1 MTAGRDFVPVLE
13 RRQYLSAVNE
23 ATFDVLYN
31 AFFVSETRAAE
42 GKFYYVQSYSLS
54 KHFTFAVQ
62 LTNFLSVESG
72 LLTEW
77 WISQLTDV
85 DTVESYEYD
94 WNNELNYISNSK
106 IVGVDEVNDEQLQ
119 NIKQN

>member
-72 LLTEW
+72 LLTE
-77 WISQLTDV
+77 
-85 DTVESYEYD
+85 
-94 WNNELNYISNSK
+94 
-106 IVGVDEVNDEQLQ
+106 
-119 NIKQN
+119 